1 MVRENVRIISPSGLQ
16 MQPVAD
22 FSALADRFSCTVSVR
37 ANGFTVNAK
46 SVLSLLAACVQRG
59 DIMTIECDG
68 PDEEEAMQS
77 LIGLVLSGLGEK
89 QE

>member
-1 MVRENVRIISPSGLQ
+1 MVRENVRITSPSGLQ

-59 DIMTIECDG
+59 DVMTIECDG
-68 PDEEEAMQS
+68 PDEKEAMQS
-77 LIGLVLSGLGEK
+77 LMELVLAGLGEK
-89 QE
+89 LE